1 MENAS
6 QNTGKP
12 YVRKIPIFWWT
23 RRWVDLRFV
32 LRELTSVC
40 VAVYCLIFLFFVRS
54 ILLGPEAYAAF
65 MARMQ
70 SPLMI
75 VVHVLLL
82 GGLLYHS
89 ITWFN
94 LAPKAMVIKIGTM
107 RIPDLLI
114 AAANYAGWIVISVV
128 LFWLMLN

>member
-1 MENAS
+1 MENTS
-6 QNTGKP
+6 EHSGKP
-12 YVRKIPIFWWT
+12 FVRKIPIFWWI

-40 VAVYCLIFLFFVRS
+40 VAAYCMIFLFYVRS
-54 ILLGPEAYAAF
+54 ILMRPEAYEAF
-65 MARMQ
+65 TAQLQ
-70 SPLMI
+70 SPVMI

-94 LAPKAMVIKIGTM
+94 LAPKAMVIKIGTWQ
-107 RIPDLLI
+107 IPDLLV
-114 AAANYAGWIVISVV
+114 AAANYAGWIVISFV
-128 LFWLMLN
+128 LFWLALN